1 MEIEKLKAENDRLKL
16 ENQGSRTG
24 SQVSISS
31 SPPPHTTGQIPGPG
45 LSQHSLNLSTSESTS
60 LGTTEQRHSRN
71 HGSLNMSLWMDKM
84 KSYHDYQSADLLCFN
99 VCTTRH
105 AARWHRWRRR
115 DEEGGETCE
124 DSCQSGRGQQV
135 DRGEAVFK
143 STSQTIAPASTA
155 FKPVV
160 VVFFLLQERRLRN
173 FLIGCIGVSGKTKW
187 DVLDGVVRR
196 LFKVSEV
203 QNKKTVLDPHQ
214 LFCNLRN

>member
-1 MEIEKLKAENDRLKL
+1 M
-16 ENQGSRTG
+16 
-24 SQVSISS
+24 
-31 SPPPHTTGQIPGPG
+31 
-45 LSQHSLNLSTSESTS
+45 
-60 LGTTEQRHSRN
+60 
-71 HGSLNMSLWMDKM
+71 
-84 KSYHDYQSADLLCFN
+84 
-99 VCTTRH
+99 
-105 AARWHRWRRR
+105 
-115 DEEGGETCE
+115 
-124 DSCQSGRGQQV
+124 